1 MNWIREAVEER
12 IKTFGSVYA
21 NFAGKEHNRYV
32 RELIGKES
40 RNGKILIPV
49 HGNQRYTDV
58 ELLPIE
64 DVERYAQSQINH
76 IKNQYRNKVR
86 PLKKYIKDEQLK
98 KMMGTLDMME
108 EEDEE

>member
-1 MNWIREAVEER
+1 MNWVKEQFLDRVY
-12 IKTFGSVYA
+12 TFGSVYA
-21 NFAGKEHNRYV
+21 MFAGKRHYRYI
-32 RELIGKES
+32 RGLISKES
-40 RNGKILIPV
+40 LKGKILIPAY
-49 HGNQRYTDV
+49 GDQFYTDV

-86 PLKKYIKDEQLK
+86 PLKKYIKDEKLK

-108 EEDEE
+108 ETE

>member
-1 MNWIREAVEER
+1 M
-12 IKTFGSVYA
+12 
-21 NFAGKEHNRYV
+21 
-32 RELIGKES
+32 
-40 RNGKILIPV
+40 
-49 HGNQRYTDV
+49 YTDV

-86 PLKKYIKDEQLK
+86 PLKKYIQDEKLR

-108 EEDEE
+108 EEIWGGKKNIYRRLQLIRIWVSWQ

>member
-1 MNWIREAVEER
+1 MSLVREQAEKR
-12 IKTFGSVYA
+12 ITDFGSIYA
-21 NFAGKEHNRYV
+21 MSFGKKYYRFIRQIIAEH
-32 RELIGKES
+32 S
-40 RNGKILIPV
+40 RKGKILIPAY
-49 HGNQRYTDV
+49 GDQFYTDV
-58 ELLPIE
+58 ELLPLE

-108 EEDEE
+108 EIK

>member
-1 MNWIREAVEER
+1 MNWVREQAENR
-12 IKTFGSVYA
+12 INTFGSIYA
-21 NFAGKEHNRYV
+21 MFAGPKHYRKVRDIISEH
-32 RELIGKES
+32 S
-40 RNGKILIPV
+40 RKGKILIPAY
-49 HGNQRYTDV
+49 GDQFYTDV

-86 PLKKYIKDEQLK
+86 PLKKYIQDEKLK

-108 EEDEE
+108 ETE

>member
-1 MNWIREAVEER
+1 MSLIREQAEER
-12 IKTFGSVYA
+12 INTFGSIYA
-21 NFAGKEHNRYV
+21 MSFGKKYYRFVWQIIAEH
-32 RELIGKES
+32 S
-40 RNGKILIPV
+40 RKGKILIPAY
-49 HGNQRYTDV
+49 GDQFYTDV

-98 KMMGTLDMME
+98 KLMGTLDTLE
-108 EEDEE
+108 EE

>member
-1 MNWIREAVEER
+1 MNWIRKQVEEW
-12 IKTFGSVYA
+12 IETDGVVYA

-32 RELIGKES
+32 RNLLGKKS
-40 RNGKILIPV
+40 RNGKILIPANRNKV
-49 HGNQRYTDV
+49 YTDV

-86 PLKKYIKDEQLK
+86 PLKKYIQDEKLK

-108 EEDEE
+108 ETE